1 MKFSDVVKQAI
12 ALVQESGQ
20 ISYRA
25 LKIEFDLG
33 DDRLDAL
40 KEELLYSNPNIVD
53 DEGRGLIWNSEID
66 LTIAPVDSHFP
77 PRSRTPVSY
86 TPPHLAEKILKFRS
100 VLEGER
106 KEVTVMFADVKG
118 SMELTEQLDAEVW
131 HQILERFFLLLT
143 EGVHRHEG
151 TINQYTG
158 DGVMALFGAPVAH
171 EDHAQ
176 RACYAALNL
185 RDLLR
190 EFSHEIKHQ
199 YDVDFATRIGLNSG
213 EVVVGKIG
221 DDLRM
226 DYTAQGHTVGL
237 AQRMESLAASGSIYL
252 APPTAALVQGY
263 FSLANRGEFSVKGLS
278 QPLSIFELVGIDQ
291 ERSRFDVARFHGLSR
306 FVGRTADL
314 RTLEDVL
321 TQVTDGNGQVV
332 GVVAEAGAG
341 KSRLCYEFLAQARAR
356 GLTVVD
362 VRAVA
367 HGRNIPLLPILE
379 LFRGYLGVTA
389 LDDNQEAREKI
400 IAKTILFDQTFTDA
414 VALLLDFLGV
424 TDPKHPAP
432 KLGAPEVRQRQLIAL
447 MQELIRSAS
456 KQQPTIILIENL
468 HWLDDASSEFLEQLV
483 DANIDNRCLLLLN
496 FRPEY
501 HAQWMQKSGYRQI
514 PLTSLGYEAIKELL
528 ADQLGSDISLIE
540 LSESIHARTAGNPFF
555 TEEVVQSLI
564 EKDHLQGIRG
574 AYRLVTPIEHFGVP
588 ATVQALLAARIDR
601 LPEREKQ
608 LLQVASVIG
617 KDFPEPLLADVAG
630 MPEDERRAALS
641 TLRHAEFILEQSVY
655 PVAIYT
661 FKHPLTQE
669 VALGSQLR
677 EKRHLIH
684 TAVAAAIE
692 RQDADNLDERA
703 ALLAHHWEEAGDA
716 LSAARWHRRAAEWVA
731 NTDFAAATCHWQRV
745 RVLLEELPI
754 DRETATLGISAC
766 THLLSMNL
774 SVKTGLDEARSLL
787 EEGQAL
793 ADRIGD
799 QRAHLN
805 LAQAYG
811 FALNSAGDMVGYLE
825 LTIENQGAAL
835 KIDDIG
841 VQANASMYLVD
852 ALGHAGRLPEALE
865 VAEDGLERLPRDLPV
880 SEWTGGINP
889 YTMCSIWRGICL
901 CWMGRVPKGLEELDR
916 CSRLAE
922 EDGTSEMR
930 GYALMLAAEVYY
942 RVHDAEQALD
952 KARQVEEINRKL
964 DEPANL
970 VALTQLAYGY
980 AHLAA
985 GRAVDAIEP
994 ARSALH
1000 LHGSVEN
1007 EMTGWSSTLL
1017 AEALLAAGDLSGA
1030 KAAAEEAIMLCQ
1042 LSQRALF
1049 EAVGHGI
1056 LARALLRCE
1065 GIAAR
1070 TAIELALD
1078 NAKQLIDR
1086 TGARSL
1092 AIALLEW
1099 RAELAKALGEETAS
1113 EELLREAEQ
1122 GYEEIG
1128 AANQVRR
1135 LVAERQVA

>member
-12 ALVQESGQ
+12 ALVQESGR

-25 LKIEFDLG
+25 LKMEFDLD

-40 KEELLYSNPNIVD
+40 KEELLYTNPNIVD
-53 DEGRGLIWNSEID
+53 DQGRGLVWNSEIN
-66 LTIAPVDSHFP
+66 LTIAPVDSHLLP
-77 PRSRTPVSY
+77 QSRTPASY
-86 TPPHLAEKILKFRS
+86 TPPHLAEKILKSRS

-118 SMELTEQLDAEVW
+118 SMHLAEQLDAEAW
-131 HQILERFFLLLT
+131 HQILERFFLILT

-190 EFSHEIKHQ
+190 EFSREIKHQ
-199 YDVDFATRIGLNSG
+199 YGVDFATRIGLNSG

-263 FSLANRGEFSVKGLS
+263 FLLTNHGDFSVKGLS
-278 QPLSIFELVGIDQ
+278 QPLSIFELIGTDQ
-291 ERSRFDVARFHGLSR
+291 ERSRFDVARHHGLSR
-306 FVGRTADL
+306 FVGRTVDI

-341 KSRLCYEFLAQARAR
+341 KSRLCYEFLAQVRAR
-356 GLTVVD
+356 GFTVVD

-367 HGRNIPLLPILE
+367 HGRNIPLLPILD
-379 LFRGYLGVTA
+379 LFRGYLGITVQ
-389 LDDNQEAREKI
+389 DDNEEARKKI
-400 IAKTILFDQTFTDA
+400 IEKTILFDQAFADA
-414 VALLLDFLGV
+414 VPLLLDFLGV
-424 TDPKHPAP
+424 TDPEHPAP
-432 KLGAPEVRQRQLIAL
+432 TPGAPEVRHRQLVTL
-447 MQELIRSAS
+447 MQQLIRSAS
-456 KQQPTIILIENL
+456 KQQPTIILIEDL
-468 HWLDDASSEFLEQLV
+468 HWLDDASSEFLEHMV
-483 DANIDNRCLLLLN
+483 DANIGNRCLLLLN

-514 PLTSLGYEAIKELL
+514 PLTSLGYESIKELL

-540 LSESIHARTAGNPFF
+540 LSELIHTRTAGNPFF

-564 EKDHLQGIRG
+564 ETDQLQGIRG
-574 AYRLVTPIEHFGVP
+574 AYRLVTPIEHFEVP

-630 MPEDERRAALS
+630 IPEDERRAALS
-641 TLRHAEFILEQSVY
+641 TLRRAEFIHEQSVY

-677 EKRHLIH
+677 EKRLLIH
-684 TAVAAAIE
+684 RAVAAAIE
-692 RQDADNLDERA
+692 RQDADNLDEHA

-716 LSAARWHRRAAEWVA
+716 RSAVCWHRRAAEWVA
-731 NTDFAAATCHWQRV
+731 NTDFAAANRHWQRV
-745 RVLLEELPI
+745 RVLLKGLPI
-754 DRETATLGISAC
+754 DRETATLGILAC
-766 THLLSMNL
+766 TRLLGMSL
-774 SVKTGLDEARSLL
+774 SVKIDLDEARSLL
-787 EEGQAL
+787 KEGQVL
-793 ADRIGD
+793 ADTIGD

-811 FALNSAGDMVGYLE
+811 FVLNSAGDLVAYLE
-825 LTIENQGAAL
+825 LTIENQAAAL

-841 VQANASMYLVD
+841 VQANASLYLVD

-865 VAEDGLERLPRDLPV
+865 VAENGLECFPRDLPA
-880 SEWTGGINP
+880 SEWIGGMNP
-889 YTMCSIWRGICL
+889 YVICSIWRGICL
-901 CWMGRVPKGLEELDR
+901 CWMGRVPEGLEELDR
-916 CSRLAE
+916 GSRLTE
-922 EDGTSEMR
+922 EDGTSEMT
-930 GYALMLAAEVYY
+930 GYALMLAAEAYY
-942 RVHDAEQALD
+942 RAHDAEQALD

-964 DEPANL
+964 GEPANL
-970 VALTQLAYGY
+970 IALTQLAYGY
-980 AHLAA
+980 AHLTA

-1042 LSQRALF
+1042 HSQRALF
-1049 EAVGHGI
+1049 EAVGQGT
-1056 LARALLRCE
+1056 LARALLRRD

-1070 TAIELALD
+1070 TDIELALD
-1078 NAKQLIDR
+1078 NAAQLIDR

-1092 AIALLEW
+1092 AILLLEW
-1099 RAELAKALGEETAS
+1099 RAELAKALGDETAS
-1113 EELLREAEQ
+1113 EELLYEAEQ
-1122 GYEEIG
+1122 GYKDIG
-1128 AANQVRR
+1128 VPNQVKR
-1135 LVAERQVA
+1135 LVAERSVA

>member
-1 MKFSDVVKQAI
+1 MKFSHVVKQAI
-12 ALVQESGQ
+12 ALVQESGR

-25 LKIEFDLG
+25 LKMEFDLD

-40 KEELLYSNPNIVD
+40 KEELLYTNPNIVD
-53 DEGRGLIWNSEID
+53 DQGRGLIWNSEIN
-66 LTIAPVDSHFP
+66 LTIAPVDSHLLP
-77 PRSRTPVSY
+77 QSRTPASY
-86 TPPHLAEKILKFRS
+86 TPPHLAEKILKSRS

-118 SMELTEQLDAEVW
+118 SMQFAEQLDAEVW
-131 HQILERFFLLLT
+131 HQILERFFLILT

-190 EFSHEIKHQ
+190 EFSREIKHQ

-213 EVVVGKIG
+213 EIVVGKIG

-263 FSLANRGEFSVKGLS
+263 FSLTNHGEFSVKGLS

-291 ERSRFDVARFHGLSR
+291 ERSRFDVARLHGLSR

-314 RTLEDVL
+314 CTLEDVL
-321 TQVTDGNGQVV
+321 TQVTAGNGQVV

-341 KSRLCYEFLAQARAR
+341 KSRLCYEFLTKIRAR
-356 GLTVVD
+356 GFTVVD
-362 VRAVA
+362 ARAVA
-367 HGRNIPLLPILE
+367 HGSNIPLLSILE
-379 LFRGYLGVTA
+379 LFRGYLGITA
-389 LDDNQEAREKI
+389 LDDNEEARKKI
-400 IAKTILFDQTFTDA
+400 IEKTILFDQAFDDA
-414 VALLLDFLGV
+414 VPLLLDFLGI
-424 TDPKHPAP
+424 TDPEHPAP
-432 KLGAPEVRQRQLIAL
+432 KPSVPEVRQRQLVTL
-447 MQELIRSAS
+447 MQQLIRSAS
-456 KQQPTIILIENL
+456 KQQPTIILIEDL
-468 HWLDDASSEFLEQLV
+468 HWLDDASSEFLEHMV
-483 DANIDNRCLLLLN
+483 DANIGNRCLLLLN

-501 HAQWMQKSGYRQI
+501 HAQWMRKSEYRQI
-514 PLTSLGYEAIKELL
+514 PLTSLGYESIKELL

-540 LSESIHARTAGNPFF
+540 LSELIHARTAGNPFF

-564 EKDHLQGIRG
+564 ETDQLQGIRG
-574 AYRLVTPIEHFGVP
+574 AYRLVTPIEHFEVP

-601 LPEREKQ
+601 LAEREKQ

-630 MPEDERRAALS
+630 IPEDERRAALS
-641 TLRHAEFILEQSVY
+641 TLRRAEFIHEQSVY

-677 EKRHLIH
+677 EKRLLIH
-684 TAVAAAIE
+684 RAVAVAIE
-692 RQDADNLDERA
+692 RQDADNLDEHA

-716 LSAARWHRRAAEWVA
+716 RSAACWHRRAAEWVA
-731 NTDFAAATCHWQRV
+731 NTDFAAANRHWQRV
-745 RVLLEELPI
+745 RVLLKGLPI
-754 DRETATLGISAC
+754 DRETATLGILAC
-766 THLLSMNL
+766 TRLLGMSL
-774 SVKTGLDEARSLL
+774 SVKIDLDEARSLL
-787 EEGQAL
+787 KEGQVL
-793 ADRIGD
+793 ADTIGD

-811 FALNSAGDMVGYLE
+811 FVLNSAGDLVAYLE
-825 LTIENQGAAL
+825 LTIENQAAAL

-841 VQANASMYLVD
+841 VQANASLYLVD

-865 VAEDGLERLPRDLPV
+865 VAENGLERFPRDLPA
-880 SEWTGGINP
+880 SEWIGGMNP
-889 YTMCSIWRGICL
+889 YVICSIWRGICL
-901 CWMGRVPKGLEELDR
+901 CWMGRVPEGLEELDR
-916 CSRLAE
+916 GSRLTE
-922 EDGTSEMR
+922 EDGTSEMT
-930 GYALMLAAEVYY
+930 GYALMLAAEAYY
-942 RVHDAEQALD
+942 RAHDAEQALD

-964 DEPANL
+964 GEPANL
-970 VALTQLAYGY
+970 IALTQLAYGY
-980 AHLAA
+980 AHLTA

-994 ARSALH
+994 ARSALY
-1000 LHGSVEN
+1000 LHGSVVN

-1042 LSQRALF
+1042 HSQRALF
-1049 EAVGHGI
+1049 EAVGQGT
-1056 LARALLRCE
+1056 LARTLLRRD
-1065 GIAAR
+1065 GIAAC
-1070 TAIELALD
+1070 TAIESALD
-1078 NAKQLIDR
+1078 NAAHLIER

-1092 AIALLEW
+1092 TIPLLEW
-1099 RAELAKALGEETAS
+1099 RAELAKALGDEAAS
-1113 EELLREAEQ
+1113 EELLCEAEQ
-1122 GYEEIG
+1122 GYKDIG
-1128 AANQVRR
+1128 APNQVKR
-1135 LVAERQVA
+1135 LAAERSAV